1 MGGRFFERSEVAIR
15 QRAGV
20 SARFLTKIEATKAL
34 IVPLKR
40 GFEGFE
46 DTVLKWEGFAL
57 PFQYPRADSNRNRQ
71 NRNLKSYPLD
81 YGGKS
86 CKVIHFCGESYQY
99 VGKFQ

>member
-1 MGGRFFERSEVAIR
+1 MKRSCHQATCR
-15 QRAGV
+15 SV
-20 SARFLTKIEATKAL
+20 SEIFNENRSNEGTDR
-34 IVPLKR
+34 PLEK
-40 GFEGFE
+40 GIEGFE
-46 DTVLKWEGFAL
+46 DTVLKREGFAL